1 MKTRRTSFWVGLV
14 SLLLA
19 AAPLTASPT
28 ATPVKRGA
36 RACHKEADTHHLSG
50 AARAQFLRQCHA
62 ARRPAAPR

>member
-1 MKTRRTSFWVGLV
+1 MTTRRISYWAGLV

-19 AAPLTASPT
+19 AAPLAASPT

-36 RACHKEADTHHLSG
+36 RACHKDADTHHLSG

-62 ARRPAAPR
+62 AKRPTPH